1 VTSTQESRMR
11 SLEKMAIVALG
22 VLVILGCAR
31 APETD
36 EAVADDEIGLT
47 PTSVFD
53 TPDPLVPATV
63 AKDPGENELL
73 GAYFSGSPPVIPHRI
88 DDFVPIRIGENMCLE
103 CHDLPDQIG
112 VETVA
117 GDPTPMPA
125 SHYRDDDAAAGASG
139 ARFTCTQCHAPQTDA
154 EPLVA
159 NTYRQ

>member
-1 VTSTQESRMR
+1 MR
-11 SLEKMAIVALG
+11 YRVNVVIVALG
-22 VLVILGCAR
+22 VLAILGCAG
-31 APETD
+31 APEVEKAVTD
-36 EAVADDEIGLT
+36 NEMGLT

-53 TPDPLVPATV
+53 TPDPIVPAIA

-73 GAYFSGSPPVIPHRI
+73 GAYFSGSPPLIPHRI
-88 DDFVPIRIGENMCLE
+88 EDFVPIRIGENMCLE

-112 VETVA
+112 EETVA
-117 GDPTPMPA
+117 GDATPMPA
-125 SHYRDDDAAAGASG
+125 SHYRDEDASGGASG